1 MTCPS
6 KSWLPA
12 LCLTLLAA
20 VLALVLVEAPAA
32 AQQRAYA
39 PDDLRTLSYDD
50 QARVISLEYQEQSGG
65 RRIPDDQL
73 QFYLDQVNRSNWRFS
88 QIKADIAVSLGG
100 SAPPATGTVRC
111 ESINGRAQICRVPWS
126 GSSRLVRQLSNAPC
140 AEGRSWQS
148 QPGQVYVGNNCRGEF
163 ASAGATPGPGPV
175 GPGGPIGQG
184 VVCESI
190 NNQARICRVPWSGP
204 SRLARQSPGS
214 QPCIEG
220 QTWQSQNGQVYVGR
234 GCRAEFVAA
243 GAVQPPIGPQPGGPS
258 VVCTSVDGRAKAC
271 PWPAGTGSPRLLQ
284 QLSSQ
289 TCVQGRTWGFTGSA
303 IWVSQGCSG
312 RFGY

>member
-1 MTCPS
+1 MNRPI
-6 KSWLPA
+6 KPWFLA
-12 LCLTLLAA
+12 LCLALLA
-20 VLALVLVEAPAA
+20 LPAA

-39 PDDLRTLSYDD
+39 PEDLRSLSYED
-50 QARVISLEYQEQSGG
+50 QMRVISREYEDQSYG

-100 SAPPATGTVRC
+100 SPTSPSTPVRC
-111 ESINGRAQICRVPWS
+111 ESFNGRAQVCRVPWN
-126 GSSRLVRQLSNAPC
+126 GDSRLLRQLSSVPC
-140 AEGRSWQS
+140 VEGRSWQS
-148 QPGQVYVGNNCRGEF
+148 QRGQVYVSNNCRAEF
-163 ASAGATPGPGPV
+163 ASAGPTTLPGGPV
-175 GPGGPIGQG
+175 GQS
-184 VVCESI
+184 VTCESF
-190 NNQARICRVPWSGP
+190 NNQASICRVPWQGR
-204 SRLARQSPGS
+204 SRLMRQSSGS

-234 GCRAEFVAA
+234 NCRAEFVAL
-243 GAVQPPIGPQPGGPS
+243 GTVQPVAPAPGTPS
-258 VVCTSVDGRAKAC
+258 VVCTSVDARPKGC
-271 PWPAGTGSPRLLQ
+271 QWPSGTGAPRLIQ

-289 TCVQGRTWGFTGSA
+289 PCVQGRTWGFTGSA

>member
-1 MTCPS
+1 MNRPI
-6 KSWLPA
+6 KPWLLA
-12 LCLTLLAA
+12 LCLA
-20 VLALVLVEAPAA
+20 VLAFPAA

-39 PDDLRTLSYDD
+39 PEDLRSLSYQD
-50 QARVISLEYQEQSGG
+50 QVRVISMEYEEQSRG

-100 SAPPATGTVRC
+100 SPPTSPDTVVC
-111 ESINGRAQICRVPWS
+111 ESRNGRAQICRVPWS
-126 GSSRLVRQLSNAPC
+126 GDSSLVRQLSSAPC
-140 AEGRSWQS
+140 DEGRTWQS
-148 QPGQVYVGNNCRGEF
+148 QRGQVYVGNNCRGEF
-163 ASAGATPGPGPV
+163 AAARPVPLPGPV
-175 GPGGPIGQG
+175 GQS
-184 VVCESI
+184 VTCESF

-204 SRLARQSPGS
+204 SRLLRQSSGS

-234 GCRAEFVAA
+234 GCRAEFVAL
-243 GAVQPPIGPQPGGPS
+243 GATQPVAPLPS
-258 VVCTSVDGRAKAC
+258 TPSLVCSSVDARPKAC
-271 PWPAGTGSPRLLQ
+271 QWPAGTGTPRLLQ

-289 TCVQGRTWGFTGSA
+289 PCVQGRTWGFTGSA
-303 IWVSQGCSG
+303 IWVSQGCSA